1 MKNKF
6 FSFHINF
13 PLGQASTGEVAVT
26 DFTPTMAEPPN
37 QTHRPQQPLHQIDAD
52 EDDDNVKQLKQ
63 CSSLYLSLQV
73 LYPTIYI

>member
-1 MKNKF
+1 
-6 FSFHINF
+6 
-13 PLGQASTGEVAVT
+13 
-26 DFTPTMAEPPN
+26 MAEPPN
-37 QTHRPQQPLHQIDAD
+37 ETHPSPQQPLHQIDAD